1 MVKKWLSILLVGLM
15 ALSVVASGCING
27 NNSTGSSTATKGPTP
42 TKINILYTYTGSF
55 SDPAKGKQA
64 AQAQLQQGAWVIYQV
79 AGGTGLGVFE
89 AVGDYLK
96 ANNKKMGP
104 PFAIG
109 VDSAQDW
116 IKPGVIIASMMKRV
130 DVGVY
135 NAVKQ
140 AEENQFKGGIVELG
154 LKEGGVKLSTLQD
167 VKAMFDSLPPDVKKK
182 KLQELGFQNEQQL
195 LDYLNK
201 TRQQVPAW
209 IWQAVDQ
216 LQQEIVSGKIVV
228 PKATSKDQIEALRK
242 AQNLAEM
249 EKLGKEWAKS
259 NPEPQTY
266 FNKTLN
272 ERQNTKNIAIVFD
285 VGGRGDLSFN
295 DMAYMGAERA
305 VQDFGLKLTQLQSNS
320 PNDYYTN
327 LQTLAKSGKYDIII
341 AVGFMMTDAVKKVAQ
356 EYPKQRFVLIDG
368 YDPKMPHNVQMVL
381 FKENEGS
388 ALAGALASLIAL
400 NDGKNTIGIVL
411 GMEIPVLY
419 KFEGGYRFGAYWGL
433 DYYKNHKH

>member
-1 MVKKWLSILLVGLM
+1 MRKLFGLLLVGLM
-15 ALSVVASGCING
+15 ALSVVASGCIG
-27 NNSTGSSTATKGPTP
+27 GSGGGEKTQ

-55 SDPAKGKQA
+55 GDPAKGKQA

-140 AEENQFKGGIVELG
+140 AEENKFRGGVVELG
-154 LKEGGVKLSTLQD
+154 LKEGGVKLSTIED
-167 VKAMFDSLPPDVKKK
+167 VKAMFDSLPADVREK
-182 KLQELGFQNEQQL
+182 KLKDLGFKNEDELIQFLEQ
-195 LDYLNK
+195 
-201 TRQQVPAW
+201 TRKQVPDW
-209 IWQAVDQ
+209 IWQAVDD
-216 LQQEIVSGKIVV
+216 LQKQIVSGQIVV
-228 PKATSKDQIEALRK
+228 PKAMAKDQIELLRK
-242 AQNLAEM
+242 AQNWTVM
-249 EKLGKEWAKS
+249 EKYAKEWAAKEPK
-259 NPEPQTY
+259 PETY
-266 FNKTLN
+266 FDEKLN
-272 ERQNTKNIAIVFD
+272 QRKNTGKIAIVYD

-305 VQDFGLKLTQLQSNS
+305 AKEFNLQLTELQSNS
-320 PNDYYTN
+320 ENDYLPN
-327 LQTLAKSGKYDIII
+327 LRSLAKSGEYDIII
-341 AVGFMMTDAVKKVAQ
+341 AVGFMMTNAVKQVAK
-356 EYPKQRFVLIDG
+356 EYPKQRFVIIDG
-368 YDPKMPHNVQMVL
+368 YDPEMPHNVQMVL

-388 ALAGALASLIAL
+388 ALAGALAALITL
-400 NDGKNTIGIVL
+400 NDNKNTIGIVL

-419 KFEGGYRFGAYWGL
+419 KFEGGYRFGAYWAL
-433 DYYKNHKH
+433 DYYKNHKQ

>member
-1 MVKKWLSILLVGLM
+1 MKKGAFALFLIGLLAV
-15 ALSVVASGCING
+15 SVVASGCISGG
-27 NNSTGSSTATKGPTP
+27 NKKTVNQIK
-42 TKINILYTYTGSF
+42 ILYTYTGSF

-64 AQAQLQQGAWVIYQV
+64 AQAQLQQGAWVVYQV

-89 AVGDYLK
+89 AVSDYLK
-96 ANNKKMGP
+96 ANKKKMGP

-140 AEENQFKGGIVELG
+140 AEENKFKGGVVELG
-154 LKEGGVKLSTLQD
+154 LKENGVKLSSLQD
-167 VKAMFDSLPPDVKKK
+167 VKAMFDSLPADVRQK
-182 KLQELGFQNEQQL
+182 KLKELGFQSEDQL
-195 LDYLNK
+195 IQFLNK
-201 TRQQVPAW
+201 TRQQVPDW
-209 IWQAVDQ
+209 IWKAVDQ
-216 LQQEIVSGKIVV
+216 LQQDIVSGKIVV
-228 PKATSKDQIEALRK
+228 PMAINKDEITQIRNAK
-242 AQNLAEM
+242 NLSAM
-249 EKLGKEWAKS
+249 EKLGREWAKS

-266 FNKTLN
+266 FNQSLN
-272 ERQNTKNIAIVFD
+272 ERQNTKEIAIVFD

-305 VQDFGLKLTQLQSNS
+305 VKDFGLKLTQLQSNS
-320 PNDYYTN
+320 PNDYYPN

-368 YDPKMPHNVQMVL
+368 YDPNMPHNVQMVL

-400 NDGKNTIGIVL
+400 NDGKDTIGIVL

-433 DYYKNHKH
+433 NYFKNHKK

>member
-1 MVKKWLSILLVGLM
+1 MRKESLAFLMIGLLALSI
-15 ALSVVASGCING
+15 VASGCISG
-27 NNSTGSSTATKGPTP
+27 GGTTSE
-42 TKINILYTYTGSF
+42 KINILYTYTGSF
-55 SDPAKGKQA
+55 SDPAKGKTA

-89 AVGDYLK
+89 AVGNYLK

-140 AEENQFKGGIVELG
+140 AEENQFRGGVVELG
-154 LKEGGVKLSTLQD
+154 LKEGGVKLSTIKD
-167 VKAMFDSLPPDVKKK
+167 VEDMFNSLPADVRQK

-195 LDYLNK
+195 FETLNK
-201 TRQQVPAW
+201 TRAQVPDW
-209 IWQAVDQ
+209 IWKAVEQ
-216 LQQEIVSGKIVV
+216 LQQDIISGKIII
-228 PKATSKDQIEALRK
+228 PKATDKSQIEALRK
-242 AQNLAEM
+242 STSLDQM
-249 EKLGKEWAKS
+249 EKLAKEWAASAPK
-259 NPEPQTY
+259 PETY
-266 FNKTLN
+266 FNKTIN
-272 ERQNTKNIAIVFD
+272 ERQNTKKIAIVYD
-285 VGGRGDLSFN
+285 IGGRGDLSFN

-305 VQDFGLKLTQLQSNS
+305 AKDFGLQLTQLQSNS
-320 PNDYYTN
+320 ENDYLPN
-327 LQTLAKSGKYDIII
+327 LRTLAKSGQYDIII
-341 AVGFMMTDAVKKVAQ
+341 AVGFMMTKAVKQVAA
-356 EYPKQRFVLIDG
+356 EYPKQRFVIIDG

-388 ALAGALASLIAL
+388 ALAGALATLIAL

-419 KFEGGYRFGAYWGL
+419 KFEGGYRFGADWAL
-433 DYYKNHKH
+433 NYYKQHKQ

>member
-1 MVKKWLSILLVGLM
+1 MKKWLSIFLIGLM

-27 NNSTGSSTATKGPTP
+27 SNSTSNPTATNSPTP

-89 AVGDYLK
+89 AVSDYLK

-135 NAVKQ
+135 DAVKE
-140 AEENQFKGGIVELG
+140 AEENQFRGGVVELG
-154 LKEGGVKLSTLQD
+154 LKDGGVKLSTLQD
-167 VKAMFDSLPPDVKKK
+167 VKAMFDSLPPDVKQK

-195 LDYLNK
+195 LNYLNE
-201 TRQQVPAW
+201 TRHQIPAW

-228 PKATSKDQIEALRK
+228 PMAINKDEITQLRNAK
-242 AQNLAEM
+242 NLSTM
-249 EKLGKEWAKS
+249 ETLGREWAKS
-259 NPEPQTY
+259 NPKPETY

-272 ERQNTKNIAIVFD
+272 ERQNTKKIAIVFD

-305 VQDFGLKLTQLQSNS
+305 VKDLGLQLTQLQSNS
-320 PNDYYTN
+320 PNDYYPN
-327 LQTLAKSGKYDIII
+327 LQSLAKTGQYDIII
-341 AVGFMMTDAVKKVAQ
+341 AVGFMMTNAVKKVAQ

-368 YDPKMPHNVQMVL
+368 YDPNMPHNVQMVL

-400 NDGKNTIGIVL
+400 NDHKDTIGIVL

-433 DYYKNHKH
+433 EYYKTHKH

>member
-1 MVKKWLSILLVGLM
+1 MRKLFGLLLVGLM
-15 ALSVVASGCING
+15 ALSVVASGCISG
-27 NNSTGSSTATKGPTP
+27 GGTSTGTATNVP

-55 SDPAKGKQA
+55 GDPAKGKQA

-89 AVGDYLK
+89 AVSDYLK
-96 ANNKKMGP
+96 AHNKKMGP

-140 AEENQFKGGIVELG
+140 AEENQFRGGVIELG

-167 VKAMFDSLPPDVKKK
+167 VKAMFDSLPPDVREK
-182 KLQELGFQNEQQL
+182 KLKDLGFQNEEQL
-195 LDYLNK
+195 LEYLNK

-216 LQQEIVSGKIVV
+216 LQQEIISGKILV
-228 PKATSKDQIEALRK
+228 PKATAKDQIELLRK
-242 AQNLAEM
+242 AQNWTVM
-249 EKLGKEWAKS
+249 EKYAKEWAAKEPK
-259 NPEPQTY
+259 PETY

-272 ERQNTKNIAIVFD
+272 ERKNTKKIAIVYD

-305 VQDFGLKLTQLQSNS
+305 AKEFGLQLTEIQSNS
-320 PNDYYTN
+320 ENDYLPN
-327 LQTLAKSGKYDIII
+327 LRSLAKTGEYDIII
-341 AVGFMMTDAVKKVAQ
+341 AVGFMMTNAVKQVAK
-356 EYPKQRFVLIDG
+356 EYPKQRFVIIDG
-368 YDPKMPHNVQMVL
+368 YDPNMPHNVQMVL

-388 ALAGALASLIAL
+388 ALAGALAALIAL
-400 NDGKNTIGIVL
+400 NDHKDTIGIVL

-419 KFEGGYRFGAYWGL
+419 KFEGGYRFGAYWAL
-433 DYYKNHKH
+433 DYYKNHKQ

>member
-1 MVKKWLSILLVGLM
+1 MEKKLLAFLMMGLLALSI
-15 ALSVVASGCING
+15 VASGCI
-27 NNSTGSSTATKGPTP
+27 SSGGTKTSI
-42 TKINILYTYTGSF
+42 KILYTYTGAF
-55 SDPAKGKQA
+55 NDPAKGKTA
-64 AQAQLQQGAWVIYQV
+64 TQAQLQQGAWVIYQV

-140 AEENQFKGGIVELG
+140 AEENQFRGGVVELG
-154 LKEGGVKLSTLQD
+154 LKEGGVKLSTIKD
-167 VKAMFDSLPPDVKKK
+167 VEDMFNSLPADVRQK

-195 LDYLNK
+195 FETLKK
-201 TRQQVPAW
+201 TRAQIPDW
-209 IWQAVDQ
+209 IWKAVDQ
-216 LQQEIVSGKIVV
+216 LQQDIISGKTVI
-228 PKATSKDQIEALRK
+228 PKATDKSQIEALRK
-242 AQNLAEM
+242 STSLDQM
-249 EKLGKEWAKS
+249 EKLAKDWAASAPK
-259 NPEPQTY
+259 PETY

-272 ERQNTKNIAIVFD
+272 ERQNTKKIAIVYD
-285 VGGRGDLSFN
+285 IGGRGDLSFN

-305 VQDFGLKLTQLQSNS
+305 AKDFGLQLTQLQSNS
-320 PNDYYTN
+320 ENDYLPN
-327 LQTLAKSGKYDIII
+327 LRSLAKSGQYDIIV
-341 AVGFMMTDAVKKVAQ
+341 AVGFMMTKAVKQVAQ
-356 EYPKQRFVLIDG
+356 EYPKQRFVIIDG
-368 YDPKMPHNVQMVL
+368 YDPDMPHNVQMVL

-388 ALAGALASLIAL
+388 ALAGALAALIAL
-400 NDGKNTIGIVL
+400 NDGKDTIGIVL

-419 KFEGGYRFGAYWGL
+419 KFEGGYRFGADWAIN
-433 DYYKNHKH
+433 YYKQHKE